1 MQQEAPNGQNGQN
14 SDANAAGEQAAAQA
28 SNSSLFAGANP
39 SRTIYSGVNS
49 PFGGASARNG
59 TPVTMYEGGGNDQD
73 SFAAGGLY
81 AGPRTTGM
89 GRQSSNE
96 SGAGAAGPMNPASPQ
111 EPQRKRLRRGGPGPG
126 DESGAEGS
134 GSFTDHLQDRLAGV
148 HVQSQ
153 PGSQASSAYGSANPS
168 VAPTPPHAGSVEP
181 IANGSAAMAGG
192 GQHGAGQYQNRG
204 QDPSGAPYVSP
215 QTSIRQL
222 GPMAGQQGYPAQHP
236 MHLQQQQ
243 QQQQS
248 SFAPSSASAS
258 AVPPLDANDP
268 GFRDFFQR
276 VGTQFPIEKIWYAY
290 SRFPNDITSALSLL
304 LDAKPV
310 ANPRAAYGAVN
321 PTVSSPH
328 VTAAGSSTPMQHQ
341 PQHPHQ
347 QYSQHPGYAAPTPTQ
362 PAYLQQQQRQMQSAG
377 GMHAGQVASSV
388 GYPTS
393 NVAGMAGQPRV
404 MNGPQMNQAMAQPQ
418 QSPGIYNQQ
427 HQAIAAQQQLA
438 NSGRPV
444 MAGTSASP
452 QQAHAQVQPQAGAY
466 GTPTATTSAAAT
478 FAFPQA
484 GTGVAGFSDAHVR
497 HYYQLQDEYR
507 SGMISRENYKA
518 LQQYVNVL
526 NRKAAQAQT
535 TAFYNNGQASYSQQG
550 VYAQGAYK
558 QRQGT
563 QGSTPKA
570 KPPAP
575 KAHVPQ
581 TSGSILARQLM
592 LASGG
597 APSSK
602 KKSKKR
608 AFASDSEDDGGDY
621 DSAGSADEY
630 GARESP
636 QLVAK
641 REALAVEF
649 FNTCTK
655 DNLMELAG
663 CNATQATLTM
673 KLRPFRSAADF
684 RTRTRKQKGVG
695 NNMLETYL
703 DVVTGMSEVD
713 KVLTECE
720 QIGAQLEGVMN
731 IWKSGA
737 ALSAETPTA
746 KPGASGSEEVGL
758 DLVAISEETLAAR
771 VDTSKDPRV
780 REAFKDFIRT
790 QPAGVPDTVKL
801 KDYQMLGVNW
811 LNLLYRR
818 STSCILADEMGLG
831 KTAQVIALLAHLKA
845 TGEPGPHLVIVPSS
859 VLDNWMRE
867 FSVFAPDLVVASYYG
882 SQGERHELRNEL
894 RNMDGQLDVVVTTYN
909 IATGSPDDQKFLKR
923 KMDFKVT
930 VFDEGHQL
938 KNSESKK
945 YKDLMQVRAEWRLL
959 LTGTPLQNNLQEL
972 VSLLSFILPDKF
984 RDASE
989 SLRAIFKVT
998 PGSQTNLLSRE
1009 RIKRAKKM
1017 MTPFVLR
1024 RKKLQVLKDLPPKT
1038 ERIEYCDMT
1047 ELQRECYT
1055 EALQRS
1061 RKALTS
1067 ADDGDLEELE
1077 ADDDDDEEIVA
1088 APGEEE
1094 VKPKRG
1100 RKKTVASTKLGTK
1113 ANVTSSAHILTD
1125 LRKASNHPMLF
1136 RRLYDDKTLR
1146 AMSRDC
1152 LREEEFMDRN
1162 KDLIFEDMEVMTDF
1176 ELHRFAQMYKHLNK
1190 YALKNDEWMSAG
1202 KIAKLQELLPQMRKD
1217 GDRIL
1222 IFSQFTQVL
1231 DILEVV
1237 LDTLQLKYL
1246 KLTGQTAVADR
1257 QSLVDAYNQNEDIT
1271 VFLLSTR
1278 AGGLGL
1284 NLTAANTVI
1293 FYDCDYNPHNDKQ
1306 AQDRAYRIGQTRE
1319 VKIIRLVTRGSLD
1332 ENMLELATA
1341 KLQLDAEVSSKGE
1354 GDGAAGEEGEAA
1366 TGQTERRMKKSLLS
1380 GLKKQFEREANPNPD
1395 PTSGSAGDDATATVT
1410 TEAETVPATKPEDD
1424 GETKPDVEPEQAEPT
1439 VAKTEA
1445 AEDSKPD
1452 TGGSTKVEA
1461 DA

>member
-1 MQQEAPNGQNGQN
+1 MQQDASSGQNGQN
-14 SDANAAGEQAAAQA
+14 SNATGAVEQSSAQSA
-28 SNSSLFAGANP
+28 NSSLFAGANP
-39 SRTIYSGVNS
+39 SRTIYSGVKS
-49 PFGGASARNG
+49 PFGGASTGNG
-59 TPVTMYEGGGNDQD
+59 SPAAMYEGGGNDQD
-73 SFAAGGLY
+73 NFATAGLY

-96 SGAGAAGPMNPASPQ
+96 SGAGSAGPMNPASPQ
-111 EPQRKRLRRGGPGPG
+111 EPQRKRLRRGGPPPG
-126 DESGAEGS
+126 DESAPEGS

-153 PGSQASSAYGSANPS
+153 PGSQASSTFGSANPS
-168 VAPTPPHAGSVEP
+168 VAPTPPYTGSVEP
-181 IANGSAAMAGG
+181 QANGSSGPLDSGVQQAPR
-192 GQHGAGQYQNRG
+192 QYQQG
-204 QDPSGAPYVSP
+204 AQDPTGATYASP
-215 QTSIRQL
+215 QTAMRQL
-222 GPMAGQQGYPAQHP
+222 GPPPAQQGYPQHQAMQHP
-236 MHLQQQQ
+236 QQQ

-248 SFAPSSASAS
+248 YAPQQANPAG
-258 AVPPLDANDP
+258 VPPINVNDP
-268 GFRDFFQR
+268 GFREFYQQ
-276 VGTQFPIEKIWYAY
+276 VGGNAQFPVEKIWYAY

-304 LDAKPV
+304 LDAKPA
-310 ANPRAAYGAVN
+310 ANSRAAYGAVN
-321 PTVSSPH
+321 PS
-328 VTAAGSSTPMQHQ
+328 AAGPQAAAAGPSTPAQQQ
-341 PQHPHQ
+341 PQPQYAPHAA
-347 QYSQHPGYAAPTPTQ
+347 YAGQTPTQ
-362 PAYLQQQQRQMQSAG
+362 QAAYAPQQRQMYPGQAASPAG
-377 GMHAGQVASSV
+377 YG
-388 GYPTS
+388 PS
-393 NVAGMAGQPRV
+393 NVAGMGAQQQQRIANGV
-404 MNGPQMNQAMAQPQ
+404 SMNPAMMQSQQQ
-418 QSPGIYNQQ
+418 QSSAVYN
-427 HQAIAAQQQLA
+427 HQAIAAAQQQQQLA
-438 NSGRPV
+438 KGGRPV
-444 MAGTSASP
+444 MAGAAVHPQQP
-452 QQAHAQVQPQAGAY
+452 QQAGVAY
-466 GTPTATTSAAAT
+466 GAANTASSAAAN
-478 FAFPQA
+478 FVFPHA
-484 GTGVAGFSDAHVR
+484 GTGVAGFTDAHVR
-497 HYYQLQDEYR
+497 HYFQLQDEYR
-507 SGMISRENYKA
+507 AGLISRENYKA

-526 NRKAAQAQT
+526 NRKAQANPG
-535 TAFYNNGQASYSQQG
+535 AFYSNNGQASYSQQG
-550 VYAQGAYK
+550 VYAQGGYT

-563 QGSTPKA
+563 QGNTPKA
-570 KPPAP
+570 KAPAA
-575 KAHVPQ
+575 KAHAPQ

-597 APSSK
+597 APSAK

-621 DSAGSADEY
+621 DSAGSGDEY
-630 GARESP
+630 GTRESP
-636 QLVAK
+636 QLIAK

-673 KLRPFRSAADF
+673 KLRPFHSANDF

-720 QIGAQLEGVMN
+720 QIGSQLESVMS
-731 IWKSGA
+731 IWRSGA
-737 ALSAETPTA
+737 ALSADTPTA
-746 KPGASGSEEVGL
+746 KPGASGTDEVGL
-758 DLVAISEETLAAR
+758 DLVAITEETLAAR

-780 REAFKDFIRT
+780 REAFKDFIRQ

-818 STSCILADEMGLG
+818 GTSCILADEMGLG

-894 RNMDGQLDVVVTTYN
+894 RNMEGNLDVVVTTYN

-984 RDASE
+984 RDANE

-1047 ELQRECYT
+1047 ELQRECYN

-1067 ADDGDLEELE
+1067 ADEGDLEELE
-1077 ADDDDDEEIVA
+1077 ADDDVGEEVIA

-1094 VKPKRG
+1094 AKPKRG

-1113 ANVTSSAHILTD
+1113 ANVSSSAHILTD

-1152 LREEEFMDRN
+1152 LREDEFLDRN

-1176 ELHRFAQMYKHLNK
+1176 ELHRFAQMYKHLHK

-1202 KIAKLQELLPQMRKD
+1202 KIAKLQEMLPQMRKD
-1217 GDRIL
+1217 GDRVL

-1341 KLQLDAEVSSKGE
+1341 KLQLDAEVSSKGDN
-1354 GDGAAGEEGEAA
+1354 GDGAAAGGEGGEDADAA

-1380 GLKKQFEREANPNPD
+1380 GLKKQFERETK
-1395 PTSGSAGDDATATVT
+1395 PTETAKDGETA
-1410 TEAETVPATKPEDD
+1410 AETV
-1424 GETKPDVEPEQAEPT
+1424 
-1439 VAKTEA
+1439 KTEA
-1445 AEDSKPD
+1445 TEPPTKQEED
-1452 TGGSTKVEA
+1452 A
-1461 DA
+1461 DATKAEIKSEGEKPTTTADAPKKEEEDVDA